1 MIKHRYAHEIDP
13 NGGSAAARLA
23 RLAQPG
29 QKVLEL
35 GTGPGTVTRILHSKG
50 CKVTGVEMDP
60 ETLAMCQPFCEKTL
74 QANLEDP
81 QWHESLQNEKFDV
94 VLCADVLEHLR
105 DPRPLLSLLPSF
117 LNDQG
122 FVLMSLPNASHLTVV
137 ASLMAGRFPYQS
149 KGLLD
154 NTHLRFFGR
163 EDIDALLRE
172 CGLLWQKWETVQVDP
187 AQAELQSFWN
197 RLEAQDQAF
206 LRERCADGLVYQHVV
221 KAYPTSASGQMVK
234 LIQDL
239 ADAKLLAGAQAAQ
252 LAEQASAH
260 DSAQAIWLNEK
271 NELLEASVAL
281 EANHQAAITWLEEQL
296 QNHQNS
302 LAWTETQLQNH
313 QSSLTW
319 AEGQLKSHQ
328 ASLAWAEGELKRQQA
343 HLALLEGQLKESQNA
358 LVQAQSQ
365 IDFDALSLAQL
376 KHAIALTEDAK
387 LSAEQEVSSLKNS
400 RSWRYT
406 RFLRRTC

>member
-23 RLAQPG
+23 RLVQPG

-81 QWHESLQNEKFDV
+81 HWHESLHNEKFDV

-137 ASLMAGRFPYQS
+137 ASLIAGRFPYQS

-163 EDIDALLRE
+163 EDIDAMLRE
-172 CGLLWQKWETVQVDP
+172 CGLVWQKWETVQVDP

-197 RLEAQDQAF
+197 RLEAQDQAY

-221 KAYPTSASGQMVK
+221 KAYPTSASGQMLK
-234 LIQDL
+234 LMQDL
-239 ADAKLLAGAQAAQ
+239 ADAKLLAEAHAAQ

-260 DSAQAIWLNEK
+260 DSAQAIWLNER

-313 QSSLTW
+313 QSSL
-319 AEGQLKSHQ
+319 
-328 ASLAWAEGELKRQQA
+328 AWAEGELKRQQA

-365 IDFDALSLAQL
+365 INFDALSLAQL

-387 LSAEQEVSSLKNS
+387 LSAEQEISSLKNS

-406 RFLRRTC
+406 RFLRRTS

>member
-23 RLAQPG
+23 RLVQPG

-35 GTGPGTVTRILHSKG
+35 GTGPGTVTRILHSKA

-81 QWHESLQNEKFDV
+81 HWHESLHNEKFDV

-105 DPRPLLSLLPSF
+105 DPRPLLNLLPSF

-163 EDIDALLRE
+163 EDIDAMLRE
-172 CGLLWQKWETVQVDP
+172 CGLVWQKWETVQVDP

-197 RLEAQDQAF
+197 RLEAQDQAY

-234 LIQDL
+234 LMQDL
-239 ADAKLLAGAQAAQ
+239 ADAKALADEQANAMAVWHQEKSELLAAIGA
-252 LAEQASAH
+252 AEETQKKAV
-260 DSAQAIWLNEK
+260 L
-271 NELLEASVAL
+271 
-281 EANHQAAITWLEEQL
+281 WLEEQL
-296 QNHQNS
+296 KNHQTS
-302 LAWTETQLQNH
+302 LAWTETQLKN
-313 QSSLTW
+313 
-319 AEGQLKSHQ
+319 HQ
-328 ASLAWAEGELKRQQA
+328 ASLAWAEG
-343 HLALLEGQLKESQNA
+343 QLKESQNELA
-358 LVQAQSQ
+358 K
-365 IDFDALSLAQL
+365 AQL
-376 KHAIALTEDAK
+376 KIEAEALCLVQLQKQMALSEHAKQA
-387 LSAEQEVSSLKNS
+387 AEEEILALKNS

-406 RFLRRTC
+406 RFLRQSN

>member
-23 RLAQPG
+23 RLVQPG

-81 QWHESLQNEKFDV
+81 HWHESLHNEKFDV

-137 ASLMAGRFPYQS
+137 ASLLAGRFPYQS

-172 CGLLWQKWETVQVDP
+172 CGLVWQKWETVQVDP

-197 RLEAQDQAF
+197 RLEAQDQAY

-221 KAYPTSASGQMVK
+221 KAYPSSAAGQMVK
-234 LIQDL
+234 LMQDL
-239 ADAKLLAGAQAAQ
+239 ADSKALLEVQTANLAAQAAAQ
-252 LAEQASAH
+252 VNAQDMWVQEKSDLLSAAAVLEE
-260 DSAQAIWLNEK
+260 AQKTAIL
-271 NELLEASVAL
+271 
-281 EANHQAAITWLEEQL
+281 WLEEQL
-296 QNHQNS
+296 KNHQTS
-302 LAWTETQLQNH
+302 LAWAETQLKNH
-313 QSSLTW
+313 QT
-319 AEGQLKSHQ
+319 
-328 ASLAWAEGELKRQQA
+328 SLAWAEGQLQSLQTSLA
-343 HLALLEGQLKESQNA
+343 HADGQLKESQNA
-358 LVQAQSQ
+358 LAKAQLQVES
-365 IDFDALSLAQL
+365 DALSLEQL
-376 KHAIALTEDAK
+376 EKKLALSEHGKQA
-387 LSAEQEVSSLKNS
+387 AEEEILALKNS

-406 RFLRRTC
+406 RFLRQSN

>member
-23 RLAQPG
+23 RLVQPG

-35 GTGPGTVTRILHSKG
+35 GTGPGTVTRILHSKA

-81 QWHESLQNEKFDV
+81 HWHESLHNEKFDV

-117 LNDQG
+117 LNEQG

-137 ASLMAGRFPYQS
+137 ASLLAGRFPYQS

-197 RLEAQDQAF
+197 RLEAQDQAY

-234 LIQDL
+234 LMQDL
-239 ADAKLLAGAQAAQ
+239 ADAKALLEVQTANLAGQAAAQ
-252 LAEQASAH
+252 VNAQDMWGQEKSDLLSAAAVLEE
-260 DSAQAIWLNEK
+260 AQKTAIL
-271 NELLEASVAL
+271 
-281 EANHQAAITWLEEQL
+281 WLEEQL
-296 QNHQNS
+296 KNHQ
-302 LAWTETQLQNH
+302 T
-313 QSSLTW
+313 
-319 AEGQLKSHQ
+319 
-328 ASLAWAEGELKRQQA
+328 SLAWAETQLKNHQTSLAWAEVQLQSLQTSLA
-343 HLALLEGQLKESQNA
+343 HADGQLKASQNA
-358 LVQAQSQ
+358 LAKAQLQVES
-365 IDFDALSLAQL
+365 DALSLEQL
-376 KHAIALTEDAK
+376 EKQLALSEHGKQA
-387 LSAEQEVSSLKNS
+387 AEQEILALKNS

-406 RFLRRTC
+406 RFLRQSN

>member
-23 RLAQPG
+23 RLVQPG

-35 GTGPGTVTRILHSKG
+35 GTGPGTVTRILHSKA

-81 QWHESLQNEKFDV
+81 HWYESLQNEKFDV

-137 ASLMAGRFPYQS
+137 ASLIAGRFPYQS

-197 RLEAQDQAF
+197 RLEAQDQAY

-221 KAYPTSASGQMVK
+221 KAYPTSSSGQMVK
-234 LIQDL
+234 LMQDL
-239 ADAKLLAGAQAAQ
+239 ADAKASLEVQTSNLAAQAA
-252 LAEQASAH
+252 
-260 DSAQAIWLNEK
+260 AQANAQDLWGQEK
-271 NELLEASVAL
+271 SDLLSAAAVLEEA
-281 EANHQAAITWLEEQL
+281 QKTAILWLEEQL
-296 QNHQNS
+296 KNHQTS
-302 LAWTETQLQNH
+302 LAWAETQLKNH
-313 QSSLTW
+313 QT
-319 AEGQLKSHQ
+319 
-328 ASLAWAEGELKRQQA
+328 SLAWAEGQLQSLQTSLA
-343 HLALLEGQLKESQNA
+343 HADGQLKESQNA
-358 LVQAQSQ
+358 LAKAQSQ
-365 IDFDALSLAQL
+365 IETDRFNLGQLEKQLALSEHGKQA
-376 KHAIALTEDAK
+376 
-387 LSAEQEVSSLKNS
+387 AEQEILALKNS

-406 RFLRRTC
+406 RFLRQSN